1 MVTPLIGAYQPVD
14 FQSPVTTLWIVAVL
28 MVVAAAAYGHATWRR
43 RKHLRHAEQTGRHP
57 DPNLL
62 RDTRI
67 ERVVAAVLVVPALVL
82 AGFSAVGAWQTHQ
95 NVRSN
100 LAEKYGVTSVD
111 NDHWTGAYLVAD
123 LTQEDGTVLTEQKVY
138 FEQDGEPLTGD
149 DIFLELP
156 GGA

>member
-1 MVTPLIGAYQPVD
+1 M
-14 FQSPVTTLWIVAVL
+14 
-28 MVVAAAAYGHATWRR
+28 
-43 RKHLRHAEQTGRHP
+43 
-57 DPNLL
+57 
-62 RDTRI
+62 
-67 ERVVAAVLVVPALVL
+67 
-82 AGFSAVGAWQTHQ
+82 
-95 NVRSN
+95 
-100 LAEKYGVTSVD
+100 D